1 MHRWNDPA
9 KECVGPLGAFARVD
23 EGCGLSPGI
32 DRSQPSHKENRMKI
46 RRIWP
51 AMLACAALAGAS
63 IAAASNFTAAAHSD
77 YYSAGRH
84 QFFVWCGGPGDHT
97 AIEAGKDAED
107 AQLRLYEQAKAA
119 GQTAC
124 WPVWQGRVA
133 G

>member
-1 MHRWNDPA
+1 MRCWNDPA
-9 KECVGPLGAFARVD
+9 KECAGPLEARAQV
-23 EGCGLSPGI
+23 ERGHGLSPPI
-32 DRSQPSHKENRMKI
+32 DRDQPSHKENRMKI

-51 AMLACAALAGAS
+51 ALLACAALAGAS
-63 IAAASNFTAAAHSD
+63 IAAASNFTTAAHSD

-84 QFFVWCGGPGDHT
+84 QFFVWCGGAGDHM

-119 GQTAC
+119 GHTAC